1 LRVQAAEHSH
11 STEEEAREF
20 RREAV
25 SGASAPKNVGRAIHT
40 RFGYRRRGTG
50 ASCTRPNAR
59 IADILVSDAVTALD
73 ANTVSEAKRP
83 KSASG
88 GFDPSA

>member
-1 LRVQAAEHSH
+1 MQAAEHSH
-11 STEEEAREF
+11 STEEEAREL

-40 RFGYRRRGTG
+40 RFGYRRRRAG
-50 ASCTRPNAR
+50 ASYTGPGAR
-59 IADILVSDAVTALD
+59 IVDILVYDAVTALD
-73 ANTVSEAKRP
+73 ANTVSEPKRP